1 MIMFRSSFSLW
12 LTQRSLVLV
21 SSVAALGLTVTL
33 FAWHILQ
40 GSEQEAA
47 RERFSRGASEITREL
62 DGAMARYER
71 LLRAGS
77 SLFNAGDEISRLE
90 WRQFAENMR
99 LEEDYPGMQGFGFAP
114 LIAARNKNSFE
125 ARVSKEGFPGYEIR
139 TDSGRDTFIP
149 VLYIEPFMG
158 RNLRAFGFDMF
169 SEANRRAA
177 AEQARDS
184 GQVSL
189 SGKITLVQETENPQ
203 AGTLMF
209 VPSYFSD
216 MPTQTVEQR
225 RKALR
230 GFVFAPFRMGDLMTA
245 ALKDRADDLALEI
258 YDGEQPAT
266 ANRLYSRRMDLV
278 STLPGYIPRFDS
290 LQHIDV
296 AGRQW
301 TLRFVTLP
309 AFETAAPASRA
320 QVVLFSG
327 LGLTLLLCV
336 LVASLAT
343 MRARAEQLA
352 DRMSRAYRESEARIR
367 SIIDGAAEGI
377 VITESDPAMT
387 VLKINPAGEQML
399 GLPAAEAKGRSLAH
413 LLAVKGDRILD
424 DLRQGTASSVW
435 LDTQYAS
442 AKGQCRS
449 LNMAITVAEQ
459 DGVQRLIV
467 LISDQTDLHQARQ
480 QALMT
485 GALNEAI
492 LLHSPFCIFSTD
504 PEGRLRTVN
513 PAGERLLG
521 YSRAELVET
530 QYISDLLDANEQ
542 SVKAE
547 QLSQALGRTV
557 TEWESFVRLAQ
568 EKPEEEH
575 ECGFVCRGGVRLP
588 VNLAVTALRDQT
600 GQITGY
606 LGIAYDITERKRAE
620 ELMRYQALHDGL
632 TGLPNRTL
640 MADRMSMA
648 IERAKRN
655 QEVLGVMLMD
665 LDHFKEINDTLGHDV
680 GDEVLRQ
687 VAHRLK
693 SAVRQSD
700 TVVRLGGDEF
710 VVLLGDLKRIED
722 ASNVATKILKTIEAD
737 LIIGPHRLYL
747 STSIGIALYPEQGV
761 DLDELLKNADRAM
774 YEVKRRGKKGFALS
788 QTSLTP
794 EDQIKQRLV

>member
-1 MIMFRSSFSLW
+1 MSRSSFSLW
-12 LTQRSLVLV
+12 LTQRSLILV

-33 FAWHILQ
+33 SSWHILR

-47 RERFSRGASEITREL
+47 HERFSRGVLEITREL

-77 SLFNAGDEISRLE
+77 SLFNAGDDISRQE
-90 WRQFAENMR
+90 WHQFAENMR

-114 LIAARNKNSFE
+114 LINAHDKDIFE
-125 ARVSKEGFPGYEIR
+125 ARVRKEGFQGYEIR
-139 TDSGRDTFIP
+139 TEGAREAFIP

-189 SGKITLVQETENPQ
+189 SGKVVLKQETESPQ

-209 VPSYFSD
+209 IPSYLNN
-216 MPTQTVEQR
+216 MPTETVEQR

-230 GFVFAPFRMGDLMTA
+230 GFVFAPFRMDDLMTA
-245 ALKDRADDLALEI
+245 ALRDHADELAFEI
-258 YDGEQPAT
+258 YDGKEPLA
-266 ANRLYSRRMDLV
+266 ANRLYSRRMELV
-278 STLPGYIPRFDS
+278 NALPGYVPHFEAVR
-290 LQHIDV
+290 HIDV

-301 TLRFVTLP
+301 TLRFATLP
-309 AFETAAPASRA
+309 VFETAAPASRA

-327 LGLTLLLCV
+327 LGLTLLLCI

-343 MRARAEQLA
+343 MRVRAEQLA

-387 VLKINPAGEQML
+387 ILKINSAGEQML
-399 GLPAAEAKGRSLAH
+399 GLPATEANGRSLAH
-413 LLAVKGDRILD
+413 LLSMTGNSILH
-424 DLRQGTASSVW
+424 DLREGTASSVW
-435 LDTQYAS
+435 LDTQYEA
-442 AKGQCRS
+442 AKGQWRS
-449 LNMAITVAEQ
+449 LSVAITVAEQ
-459 DGVQRLIV
+459 DSIQRLIV
-467 LISDQTDLHQARQ
+467 LISDQTALHQARQ
-480 QALMT
+480 QALMA

-521 YSRAELVET
+521 YSRTELVDT
-530 QYISDLLDANEQ
+530 QYISDLLDTNEY
-542 SVKAE
+542 SMKAE

-568 EKPEEEH
+568 ERPEEEH
-575 ECGFVCRGGVRLP
+575 ECGFVCRGGVRIP
-588 VNLAVTALRDQT
+588 VNLAVTALRDQAN
-600 GQITGY
+600 QITGY

-620 ELMRYQALHDGL
+620 ELMRYQALHDSL

-640 MADRMSMA
+640 MTDRMSVA

-665 LDHFKEINDTLGHDV
+665 LDRFKEINDTLGHDV
-680 GDEVLRQ
+680 GDEVLKQ

-693 SAVRQSD
+693 NAVRQSD

-710 VVLLGDLKRIED
+710 VILLGDLRRIED
-722 ASNVATKILKTIEAD
+722 ASNVATKILKAIEAD
-737 LIIGPHRLYL
+737 LIIGPHRFYL
-747 STSIGIALYPEQGV
+747 STSIGIALYPEQGA

-774 YEVKRRGKKGFALS
+774 YEVKRRGKKGFALA
-788 QTSLTP
+788 
-794 EDQIKQRLV
+794 QISSMPRDEIKGRLV